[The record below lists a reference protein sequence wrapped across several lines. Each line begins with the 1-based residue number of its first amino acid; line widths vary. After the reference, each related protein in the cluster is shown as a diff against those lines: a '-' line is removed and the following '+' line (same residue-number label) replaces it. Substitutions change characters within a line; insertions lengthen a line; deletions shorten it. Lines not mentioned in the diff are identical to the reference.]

1 MNSRFIRKEELSAY
15 RRWEIGAIGERTE
28 RLDPG
33 VRLPTAGDLQ
43 AMQEDV
49 IREGYNA
56 GLAEAQAQAARL
68 AAVLQNIEGA
78 RQEMQER
85 LAEEILELALD
96 VANQIV
102 RTSLKVRPDLILPL
116 VREAVQALPAV
127 QGEPMLVLNPADADF
142 VREQLAG
149 ELERGRWRIAAD
161 AGLPPGECRIESAGG
176 DVDATLGKRWARVM
190 EALGVH
196 HDWLG

>member
-1 MNSRFIRKEELSAY
+1 MNSRFIRKEDLSAY
-15 RRWEIGAIGERTE
+15 QRWEIGAIGERAA

-96 VANQIV
+96 IANQIV
-102 RTSLKVRPDLILPL
+102 RTSLKVHPELILPL

-142 VREQLAG
+142 VREQLAE
-149 ELERGRWRIAAD
+149 ELDRGRWRIAAD
-161 AGLPPGECRIESAGG
+161 AGLPPGGCRIESAGG

-190 EALGVH
+190 EALGAN

>member
-1 MNSRFIRKEELSAY
+1 MNSRFIRKEDLSAY
-15 RRWEIGAIGERTE
+15 QRWEIGAIGERVA

-85 LAEEILELALD
+85 LADEILELALD
-96 VANQIV
+96 IANQIV
-102 RTSLKVRPDLILPL
+102 RTSLKVHPELILPL

-142 VREQLAG
+142 VREQLAE

-161 AGLPPGECRIESAGG
+161 AGFPPGGCRIESAGG

-190 EALGVH
+190 EALGAN

>member
-1 MNSRFIRKEELSAY
+1 MNSHFIRKEDLSAY
-15 RRWEIGAIGERTE
+15 QRWEIGAIGERAA

-43 AMQEDV
+43 AMQEEV
-49 IREGYNA
+49 IREGYDA
-56 GLAEAQAQAARL
+56 GLAQAQAQAAGL

-85 LAEEILELALD
+85 LADEILELALD
-96 VANQIV
+96 IANQIV
-102 RTSLKVRPDLILPL
+102 RTSLKVHPELILPL
-116 VREAVQALPAV
+116 VREAVQALPTV
-127 QGEPMLVLNPADADF
+127 QGEPMLVLNPADAEF
-142 VREQLAG
+142 VREQLA

-161 AGLPPGECRIESAGG
+161 AGLPPGGCRIESAGG

-190 EALGVH
+190 EALGAN

>member
-1 MNSRFIRKEELSAY
+1 MNSQFIRKEDLSAY
-15 RRWEIGAIGERTE
+15 QRWEIGAIGERAA
-28 RLDPG
+28 RLDTG

-43 AMQEDV
+43 AMQEEV

-56 GLAEAQAQAARL
+56 GLAEAQARAAGL
-68 AAVLQNIEGA
+68 AAVLQNIEGE
-78 RQEMQER
+78 RQEMRER

-96 VANQIV
+96 IANQIV
-102 RTSLKVRPDLILPL
+102 RTSLNARPELILPL
-116 VREAVQALPAV
+116 VREALQALPAV
-127 QGEPMLVLNPADADF
+127 QGEPMLILSPADADF
-142 VREQLAG
+142 VREQLAE

-161 AGLPPGECRIESAGG
+161 AGLPPGGCRIESAGG

-190 EALGVH
+190 EALGAN

>member
-1 MNSRFIRKEELSAY
+1 MNSQFIRKEDLSAY
-15 RRWEIGAIGERTE
+15 QRWEIGAIGERAA

-43 AMQEDV
+43 AMQEDL

-96 VANQIV
+96 IANQIV
-102 RTSLKVRPDLILPL
+102 RTSLKARSDLILPL

-142 VREQLAG
+142 VREQLAE
-149 ELERGRWRIAAD
+149 ELGRGRWRIATD
-161 AGLPPGECRIESAGG
+161 PSLSPGECRIESAGG

-190 EALGVH
+190 EALGAN
-196 HDWLG
+196 HDWLS

>member
-1 MNSRFIRKEELSAY
+1 MSSRFIRKEDLSGY
-15 RRWEIGAIGERTE
+15 QRWEIAGIGERTAH
-28 RLDPG
+28 LDPG

-68 AAVLQNIEGA
+68 ASVLQNIEGA
-78 RQEMQER
+78 RQAMQER
-85 LAEEILELALD
+85 LADEILELALD
-96 VANQIV
+96 VASQIV
-102 RTSLKVRPDLILPL
+102 RTSLKARPELILPL

-142 VREQLAG
+142 VRAQLAE
-149 ELERGRWRIAAD
+149 ELERGRWRVASD
-161 AGLPPGECRIESAGG
+161 PGLPPGGCRIESADG
-176 DVDATLGKRWARVM
+176 DVDATLGKRWSRVM
-190 EALGVH
+190 AALGKDHV
-196 HDWLG
+196 WLD